1 MIKQKLKEFSLR
13 KHNIK
18 NNQNLDSMQKEP
30 LGLVFKKFPF
40 IIDFENKKKFF
51 KQEIKNIK
59 SSSNA
64 NNTIH
69 V

>member
-51 KQEIKNIK
+51 KQEIKNI
-59 SSSNA
+59 
-64 NNTIH
+64 
-69 V
+69 